1 MNVTLGQPLYLLL
14 LLLVPLLGVLL
25 FAFLRWR
32 KESRE
37 AYAEPRFRKH
47 LFAKNSGISRVLPL
61 FYLLAVTFLVLSIVD
76 VLGASEKIKSEQKMN
91 NVLFLLDVSSSMN
104 AEDIEPSRLTM
115 AKNILIATLQGLEND
130 RVGIIVFAAEGRS
143 ILPLTTDFTAV
154 ESYVKGIETTIL
166 QRQGTDFLKPIEEAV
181 KKFKSVPKGSRQ
193 IVLISDGEDNEEKQK
208 AALALAKK
216 EGIRI
221 LSVGVGTSEGAPVPE
236 YLYGQLLG
244 YKMGPNG
251 QPVVTKREEKALIA
265 LAEGT
270 GGSYVNGNSLEN
282 AYREILHDLRNA
294 ASDSNLYV
302 DSQNAAHYY
311 QYFLAVSL
319 FFFLLILLFNP
330 KRGFHF

>member
-1 MNVTLGQPLYLLL
+1 MDVSLGQPLYLLL
-14 LLLVPLLGVLL
+14 LLLIPFLGVLIV
-25 FAFLRWR
+25 AFLRWR
-32 KESRE
+32 RESRE
-37 AYAEPRFRKH
+37 AFAEPRFREK
-47 LFAKNSGISRVLPL
+47 LFSKSSPSSRVLPL
-61 FYLLAVTFLVLSIVD
+61 FYLLAVAFLVLAIVD

-115 AKNILIATLQGLEND
+115 AKNILINTLQGLEND

-154 ESYVKGIETTIL
+154 QSYVQGIETTIL
-166 QRQGTDFLKPIEEAV
+166 QSQGTDFLKPIQEAV

-193 IVLISDGEDNEEKQK
+193 VVLISDGEDNEEQQK
-208 AALALAKK
+208 AALSLAKK

-221 LSVGVGTSEGAPVPE
+221 LSVGIGTAEGAPVPE

-244 YKMGPNG
+244 YKMGLDG
-251 QPVVTKREEKALIA
+251 QPVVTKREEKALVA

-270 GGSYVNGNSLEN
+270 KGSYVNGNSLDN
-282 AYREILHDLRNA
+282 ASREILHELKKA
-294 ASDSNLYV
+294 SSDSNLYV
-302 DSQNAAHYY
+302 DSQNAKHYY

-319 FFFLLILLFNP
+319 FFWLLILLFNP